1 MGFIFAIN
9 SNVSG
14 CIVFLLV
21 SLICLNAMHIFS
33 SHTKYMVVRFCFP
46 GPAEYFVM
54 GVTAKFG
61 VIDDGETLFSVSTT
75 TPRQRAIG
83 GMSSIHTW
91 DTNGGRCIF
100 IMYRLD

>member
-1 MGFIFAIN
+1 
-9 SNVSG
+9 
-14 CIVFLLV
+14 
-21 SLICLNAMHIFS
+21 
-33 SHTKYMVVRFCFP
+33 MVVRFCFP

-91 DTNGGRCIF
+91 ERNEGNRICHYAPTLIDMFGIARPDMTTTS
-100 IMYRLD
+100 